1 MWILQSVG
9 DSADLDICKIYSLLM
24 RECSFSAE
32 ISDPRPQ
39 FSDSGTDGAVGDY
52 FDGVPIVRL
61 ADGRAHCKLCDTVL
75 KTVSIARQH
84 ATRIHMSVAAECV
97 LCARVYKN
105 EKSFAMH
112 LIRVHGLR
120 GVEKPLENYG
130 RVIKSDAQ

>member
-1 MWILQSVG
+1 MYPGFVLFF
-9 DSADLDICKIYSLLM
+9 ARNRL
-24 RECSFSAE
+24 
-32 ISDPRPQ
+32 PRRVVIRPHPPIAPQ
-39 FSDSGTDGAVGDY
+39 FTDTGTDGAVGDY
-52 FDGVPIVRL
+52 FDGDPIVRL

-130 RVIKSDAQ
+130 RVVKSGT